1 MIRMQGAAIL
11 TLLTAALQ
19 IWAAVQVAKA
29 RGRFGIKAP
38 ATTGDPGFERVF
50 RAQMNTIENTLVFLP
65 VLWISA
71 FYGLPVLYLV
81 AGAIWLLARVWYVQ
95 AYSAEAARRGL
106 AFTISMAAL
115 GVLLADAGLGI
126 ARSMAG

>member
-11 TLLTAALQ
+11 TLLTAVLQ
-19 IWAAVQVAKA
+19 IWAAAQVARA
-29 RGRFGIKAP
+29 RARYGIKAP
-38 ATTGDPGFERVF
+38 STTGDPAFERVF

-65 VLWISA
+65 VVWISA

-81 AGAIWLLARVWYVQ
+81 AGAVWLLSRVWYVQ
-95 AYSAEAARRGL
+95 AYSAEAARRSV
-106 AFTISMAAL
+106 AFTLSMAAL

-126 ARSMAG
+126 ARSIAG